1 MTTLN
6 ETDFTRA
13 AACEVSQLRMS
24 RLERMS
30 YPELRALLTGDP
42 AHAAPW
48 VRSAA
53 EHGIPAAQLR
63 LGRMLLEGRGV
74 PRDECEAFGWFTRA
88 ARQGD
93 ADALNMLGRCH
104 ENGWGVAADPA
115 AAAGCYRA
123 AADAGHD
130 WGEYNLG
137 NLLFDG
143 RGVAPDRRAALCC
156 YVRAACRGHARAM
169 NLAARCLE
177 EGWGCRR
184 NCAEA
189 ACWYRRSAESG
200 YFRGQFN
207 YALLLLEEQRV
218 EAAAHWLWKAALGG
232 NAAMRRAI
240 AAVLAGTSAPALAE
254 VVAGIARLPQPQA

>member
-1 MTTLN
+1 MALT
-6 ETDFTRA
+6 EADFARA
-13 AACEVSQLRMS
+13 AACEASQLRMS

-30 YPELRALLTGDP
+30 YPELRALLAGDP
-42 AHAAPW
+42 THAALW

-63 LGRMLLEGRGV
+63 LGRMLLEGRGT
-74 PRDECEAFGWFTRA
+74 PRDEREAFAWFTRA
-88 ARQGD
+88 AGQGE

-104 ENGWGVAADPA
+104 ENGWGVPADPA

-143 RGVAPDRRAALCC
+143 RGIAPDPRAALYC

-184 NCAEA
+184 NRAEA
-189 ACWYRRSAESG
+189 AYWYRRSAECG

-207 YALLLLEEQRV
+207 YALLLLEERRV
-218 EAAAHWLWKAALGG
+218 QEAAQWLWKAVLGG
-232 NAAMRRAI
+232 NAALRRAV
-240 AAVLAGTSAPALAE
+240 AAVLAGTTDPTLAA
-254 VVAGIARLPQPQA
+254 VGAGIARLPPPQA

>member
-1 MTTLN
+1 MTLTEAN
-6 ETDFTRA
+6 FARA
-13 AACEVSQLRMS
+13 AAAEASQLRMS

-42 AHAAPW
+42 PQAALW

-63 LGRMLLEGRGV
+63 LGRMLLEGRGI
-74 PRDECEAFGWFTRA
+74 PRDECEAFAWFTRA
-88 ARQGD
+88 ARQGE
-93 ADALNMLGRCH
+93 AEALNMLGRCH
-104 ENGWGVAADPA
+104 ENGWGVPADPA

-143 RGVAPDRRAALCC
+143 RGVAPDPRAALYW

-184 NCAEA
+184 DCAEA
-189 ACWYRRSAESG
+189 AYWYRRSAQSG

-207 YALLLLEEQRV
+207 YALLLLEERRV
-218 EAAAHWLWKAALGG
+218 EEAAQWLWKAAVGG
-232 NAAMRRAI
+232 NAALRRAV
-240 AAVLAGTSAPALAE
+240 ATVLEGTTDPALAA
-254 VVAGIARLPQPQA
+254 VVAGVARLPPPQA

>member
-1 MTTLN
+1 MTLT
-6 ETDFTRA
+6 EADFARA
-13 AACEVSQLRMS
+13 AAAEASQLRMN
-24 RLERMS
+24 RLARMS
-30 YPELRALLTGDP
+30 YAELRALLSGD
-42 AHAAPW
+42 ARHAAPW

-53 EHGIPAAQLR
+53 EHGLPAAQLR

-74 PRDECEAFGWFTRA
+74 PRDECEAFVWFTRA
-88 ARQGD
+88 ARHGD

-104 ENGWGVAADPA
+104 ENGWGVPADPA

-143 RGVAPDRRAALCC
+143 RGVAPDRRAALYR

-184 NCAEA
+184 NPTEA
-189 ACWYRRSAESG
+189 AYWYRRSAQSG

-207 YALLLLEEQRV
+207 YALLLLEERRV
-218 EAAAHWLWKAALGG
+218 EAAAHWLWRAAVGG
-232 NAAMRRAI
+232 NAAVRRAI
-240 AAVLAGTSAPALAE
+240 AAALAGTSDAALAA
-254 VVAGIARLPQPQA
+254 VVAGIERLPQPQA

>member
-1 MTTLN
+1 MTLTEAN
-6 ETDFTRA
+6 FARA
-13 AACEVSQLRMS
+13 AACEASQLRMS

-42 AHAAPW
+42 PQAALW

-53 EHGIPAAQLR
+53 EHGILAAQLR

-74 PRDECEAFGWFTRA
+74 PRDEREAFSWFARA
-88 ARQGD
+88 ARQRD

-104 ENGWGVAADPA
+104 ENGWGVPADPA

-123 AADAGHD
+123 AAHAGHD

-143 RGVAPDRRAALCC
+143 RGVAPDRRAALYW

-177 EGWGCRR
+177 QGWGCGR
-184 NCAEA
+184 NYAEA
-189 ACWYRRSAESG
+189 AYWYRRSAESG

-207 YALLLLEEQRV
+207 YALLLLEERCMG
-218 EAAAHWLWKAALGG
+218 AAAHWLRKAACGG
-232 NAAMRRAI
+232 DAAMRRAV
-240 AAVLAGTSAPALAE
+240 AAVLASDPALAGLA
-254 VVAGIARLPQPQA
+254 AGIARLPPEA